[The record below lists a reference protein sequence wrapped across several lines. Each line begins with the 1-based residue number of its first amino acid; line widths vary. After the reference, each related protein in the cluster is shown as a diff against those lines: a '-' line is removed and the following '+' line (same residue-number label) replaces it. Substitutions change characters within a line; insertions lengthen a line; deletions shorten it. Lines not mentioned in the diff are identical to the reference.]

1 MVVIIV
7 VVGLAI
13 PALLNNWAG
22 LSWRSVQS
30 EIIAD
35 ETFYSQALLEEI
47 KSKEFVDPNDPNNQ
61 ALGPNSGE
69 TYPNFD
75 DVDDYN
81 GFDNTTAGFRR
92 RVVVDYV
99 TLTSSTWQYSA
110 SYTDFKRIK
119 VSVSRSGKSPGSAS
133 LETVVS
139 NYVFGG

>member
-7 VVGLAI
+7 VMGLAI
-13 PALLNNWAG
+13 PALLNNWAD

-35 ETFYSQALLEEI
+35 ETFYAQALLEEI
-47 KSKEFVDPNDPNNQ
+47 KSKEFVDPDYPDDQ

-69 TYPNFD
+69 TYPYFD

-92 RVVVDYV
+92 TVAVDYAN
-99 TLTSSTWQYSA
+99 LTSSTWQHSA
-110 SYTDFKRIK
+110 VYTDFKRIK
-119 VSVSRSGKSPGSAS
+119 VSVFRGGASGGSAG
-133 LETVVS
+133 LETIVS
-139 NYVFGG
+139 NATSG